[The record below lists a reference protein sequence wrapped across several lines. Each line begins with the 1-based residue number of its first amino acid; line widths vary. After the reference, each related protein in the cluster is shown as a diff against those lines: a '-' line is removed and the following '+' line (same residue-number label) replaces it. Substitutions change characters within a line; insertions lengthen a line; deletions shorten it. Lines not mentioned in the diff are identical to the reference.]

1 MSFSER
7 DGSMSKSYFILSEEK
22 EPQLF
27 KLMKDYSLAVGVCF
41 FITDINGYQQ
51 SEIPESHSLC
61 EMIQS
66 TAKEKAACENC
77 QMHQMIYPIK
87 RRSINKYLCHAG
99 FTHVP
104 LPVYINN
111 ILVGY
116 LIIGRLVEAQNR
128 HLIEKNQ
135 SSNVSEELRMTTYFS
150 AERLEKIIELFV
162 SLAQSTLTNSNPKR
176 KIDVGQLRY
185 VNERVE
191 ILPKKTEIVN
201 AVKYIEKNLHRKICL
216 EEVANKVYL
225 SQYYFSK
232 LFKKELGMNFVAYL
246 KYQRVTKAKELLRHS
261 NLSIDEIARRVG
273 FSQTSYFCKSF
284 RDITSKSPSSFRKEI
299 NSENSQPLKQ
309 TMTV

>member
-1 MSFSER
+1 
-7 DGSMSKSYFILSEEK
+7 MSKSYFILSEEK

-51 SEIPESHSLC
+51 SEIPESHNLC

-116 LIIGRLVEAQNR
+116 LIIGRLAEAQNR

-135 SSNVSEELRMTTYFS
+135 SSNLSEELKTTTYFS
-150 AERLEKIIELFV
+150 AERLEKIVELFV
-162 SLAQSTLTNSNPKR
+162 SLAQSTLTNSNPK
-176 KIDVGQLRY
+176 
-185 VNERVE
+185 
-191 ILPKKTEIVN
+191 
-201 AVKYIEKNLHRKICL
+201 
-216 EEVANKVYL
+216 
-225 SQYYFSK
+225 
-232 LFKKELGMNFVAYL
+232 
-246 KYQRVTKAKELLRHS
+246 
-261 NLSIDEIARRVG
+261 
-273 FSQTSYFCKSF
+273 
-284 RDITSKSPSSFRKEI
+284 SFRK
-299 NSENSQPLKQ
+299 KQ
-309 TMTV
+309 KLSMQ

>member
-1 MSFSER
+1 
-7 DGSMSKSYFILSEEK
+7 MSKSYFILSEEK

-41 FITDINGYQQ
+41 FITDINGDQQ

-116 LIIGRLVEAQNR
+116 LIIGRLAEIQNR
-128 HLIEKNQ
+128 SLLEENQ
-135 SSNVSEELRMTTYFS
+135 TSMLSDQLNTETYFS
-150 AERLEKIIELFV
+150 AERLEKIVELFV
-162 SLAQSTLTNSNPKR
+162 SLAQSILTNSNPKR
-176 KIDVGQLRY
+176 KIDVGQLRD
-185 VNERVE
+185 VNERIE
-191 ILPKKTEIVN
+191 ILPKK
-201 AVKYIEKNLHRKICL
+201 KQK
-216 EEVANKVYL
+216 L
-225 SQYYFSK
+225 SMQ
-232 LFKKELGMNFVAYL
+232 
-246 KYQRVTKAKELLRHS
+246 
-261 NLSIDEIARRVG
+261 
-273 FSQTSYFCKSF
+273 
-284 RDITSKSPSSFRKEI
+284 
-299 NSENSQPLKQ
+299 
-309 TMTV
+309 

>member
-1 MSFSER
+1 
-7 DGSMSKSYFILSEEK
+7 MSKSYFILSEEK

-27 KLMKDYSLAVGVCF
+27 HLMKDYSLAVGICF
-41 FITDINGYQQ
+41 FIADINGDRQ
-51 SEIPESHSLC
+51 SAIPESHCLC
-61 EMIQS
+61 EKIKS

-77 QMHQMIYPIK
+77 QMHQMIRPIK
-87 RRSINKYLCHAG
+87 NGSINKYLCHAG

-116 LIIGRLVEAQNR
+116 IIIGRLAEIQN
-128 HLIEKNQ
+128 LSLLEENQ
-135 SSNVSEELRMTTYFS
+135 TSMLYDQLNTETYFS
-150 AERLEKIIELFV
+150 AERLEKVVDLFV
-162 SLAQSTLTNSNPKR
+162 NLAQSTLTTSNPKR
-176 KIDVGQLRY
+176 KIDVGQLRD
-185 VNERVE
+185 VNEMIE
-191 ILPKKTEIVN
+191 TFPKKTEIVN

-232 LFKKELGMNFVAYL
+232 LFKKELGMNFVTYL
-246 KYQRVTKAKELLRHS
+246 KYQRVIKAKEFLRHS
-261 NLSIDEIARRVG
+261 NLSIDDIARRVG

-299 NSENSQPLKQ
+299 NIEKYLPLER

>member
-1 MSFSER
+1 
-7 DGSMSKSYFILSEEK
+7 MSKSYFILSEEK

-27 KLMKDYSLAVGVCF
+27 HLMRDYSLAVGICF
-41 FITDINGYQQ
+41 FIADINGDQQ
-51 SEIPESHSLC
+51 SVIPESHCPC
-61 EMIQS
+61 EKIKS

-77 QMHQMIYPIK
+77 QMHQMIHPIK
-87 RRSINKYLCHAG
+87 RGVINKYLCHAG

-116 LIIGRLVEAQNR
+116 IIIGRLAEIQNR
-128 HLIEKNQ
+128 SLLEENQ
-135 SSNVSEELRMTTYFS
+135 TSMLSDQLNTETYFS
-150 AERLEKIIELFV
+150 AERLEKVVDLFV
-162 SLAQSTLTNSNPKR
+162 NLAQSTLTTSNPKR
-176 KIDVGQLRY
+176 KIDVGQLRD
-185 VNERVE
+185 VNEMIE
-191 ILPKKTEIVN
+191 TFPKKTEIVN

-232 LFKKELGMNFVAYL
+232 LFKKELGMNFVTYL
-246 KYQRVTKAKELLRHS
+246 KYQRVIKAKEFLRHS
-261 NLSIDEIARRVG
+261 NLSIDDIARRVG

-299 NSENSQPLKQ
+299 NIEKYLPLER

>member
-1 MSFSER
+1 M
-7 DGSMSKSYFILSEEK
+7 
-22 EPQLF
+22 
-27 KLMKDYSLAVGVCF
+27 
-41 FITDINGYQQ
+41 
-51 SEIPESHSLC
+51 
-61 EMIQS
+61 
-66 TAKEKAACENC
+66 
-77 QMHQMIYPIK
+77 
-87 RRSINKYLCHAG
+87 
-99 FTHVP
+99 
-104 LPVYINN
+104 
-111 ILVGY
+111 
-116 LIIGRLVEAQNR
+116 
-128 HLIEKNQ
+128 
-135 SSNVSEELRMTTYFS
+135 RMTTYFS

-176 KIDVGQLRY
+176 KIDVGQLRD

>member
-1 MSFSER
+1 
-7 DGSMSKSYFILSEEK
+7 MSKSYFILSEEK

-27 KLMKDYSLAVGVCF
+27 HLMRDYSLAVGICF
-41 FITDINGYQQ
+41 FIADINGVRQ
-51 SEIPESHSLC
+51 SAIPESYCPC
-61 EMIQS
+61 EKIKS
-66 TAKEKAACENC
+66 TAKEKEACENC
-77 QMHQMIYPIK
+77 QMHQMIRPIK
-87 RRSINKYLCHAG
+87 NGSINKYLCHAG

-116 LIIGRLVEAQNR
+116 IIIGRLAEIQNR
-128 HLIEKNQ
+128 SLL
-135 SSNVSEELRMTTYFS
+135 EESQTSMLSDQLNTETYFS
-150 AERLEKIIELFV
+150 AERLEKVVDLFV
-162 SLAQSTLTNSNPKR
+162 NLAQSTLTTSNPKR
-176 KIDVGQLRY
+176 KIDVGQLRD
-185 VNERVE
+185 VNEMIE
-191 ILPKKTEIVN
+191 TFPKKAEIVN

-232 LFKKELGMNFVAYL
+232 LFKKELGMNFVTYL
-246 KYQRVTKAKELLRHS
+246 KYQRVIKAKEFLRHS
-261 NLSIDEIARRVG
+261 NLSIDDIARRVG

-299 NSENSQPLKQ
+299 NIEKYLPLER